1 MAHVSIPKIPSAEHK
16 TFTLG
21 EVAALTGL
29 SVGTLYN
36 LMTNDRLRTIKIG
49 GRRLVACEVLDV
61 LLRVSDES
69 KGSDFNKVGPS

>member
-1 MAHVSIPKIPSAEHK
+1 MAHVSIPKIRLAERK

-36 LMTNDRLRTIKIG
+36 LMSTGRLRTIQIA
-49 GRRLVACEVLDV
+49 GRRLVAREALDA
-61 LLRVSDES
+61 LLRASDES
-69 KGSDFNKVGPS
+69 KGCDFNRPS

>member
-36 LMTNDRLRTIKIG
+36 LMSNGRLRAIKIG
-49 GRRLVACEVLDV
+49 RPTFGCM
-61 LLRVSDES
+61 
-69 KGSDFNKVGPS
+69 